1 MRVERAAVRLDE
13 RGEGGLV
20 DVTDRPRHAQSFA
33 GSPPGPPVAGG
44 GGAPRVPGAYVTKP
58 LHAIGVIDLRFDGW
72 AERDQTGQ
80 FLWDLLFYGRGRAEP
95 LTATAQTAP
104 SSMPGRAK
112 ARL

>member
-1 MRVERAAVRLDE
+1 
-13 RGEGGLV
+13 
-20 DVTDRPRHAQSFA
+20 
-33 GSPPGPPVAGG
+33 
-44 GGAPRVPGAYVTKP
+44 
-58 LHAIGVIDLRFDGW
+58 VIDLRFDGW

-80 FLWDLLFYGRGRAEP
+80 FVWDLLFYGRGRAEP